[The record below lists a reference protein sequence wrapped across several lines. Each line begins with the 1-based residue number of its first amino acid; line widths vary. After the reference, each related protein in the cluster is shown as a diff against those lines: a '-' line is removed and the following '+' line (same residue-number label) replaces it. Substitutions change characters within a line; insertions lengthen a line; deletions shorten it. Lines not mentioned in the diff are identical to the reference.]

1 MSIDNNR
8 IAKNTILLSFRTIII
23 MFVTLFTSRVVL
35 QALGVEDFGVYSA
48 VGGIVAIFSMITT
61 SMSSAISRFLTY
73 SLGKGDYNNLSRVY
87 STSINIQ
94 FCIIIIIGILT
105 LLLGEWL
112 LLNYMVIPSSSL
124 VAARVVLRFSIITFV
139 LQFITVPF
147 RSLII
152 AYERMA
158 VFAYLGI
165 IEVILKLL
173 VAYLLYVATSSKLV
187 VYSVLLCGV
196 TLIILLI
203 HIVYCRKS
211 FPSVKYSF
219 NINFPVVKEMLG
231 FSIWSLLPNTAYLLN
246 TQGINVLMN
255 MFFGVLANAARG
267 IATQVESAISTFV
280 GNFTTALNPPITKA
294 FAAGDINGMI
304 VLIRRGVKFSFI
316 IILMIAVPLVVE
328 CEQILEIWLGE
339 VPKYAVS
346 FAQCAILSSLVL
358 QMGNPMITGILAT
371 GNIRRY
377 QIEVTLIG
385 CMVFPLTWI
394 AYKFNSSP
402 QISYVIFILIYLFLN
417 LVRMMALRRLIK
429 FPMKDFLKDEM
440 LKMGVVFII
449 SFVLT
454 FLISNLLSASFF
466 RLIIIFLF
474 SCLLTSLSSYLIL
487 LDTREREF
495 IVSKIVFIIN
505 KLK

>member
-1 MSIDNNR
+1 
-8 IAKNTILLSFRTIII
+8 

-73 SLGKGDYNNLSRVY
+73 SLGTGDYNTLSRVY

-94 FCIIIIIGILT
+94 LCIIIIIGLLT
-105 LLLGEWL
+105 LFLGEWL
-112 LLNYMVIPSSSL
+112 LMHYMVIPYNSL
-124 VAARVVLRFSIITFV
+124 PAARMVLRFSIITFV

-152 AYERMA
+152 AYERMS

-173 VAYLLYVATSSKLV
+173 VAYILYLATASKLA
-187 VYSVLLCGV
+187 VYSILLCGV
-196 TLIILLI
+196 AVIILII
-203 HIVYCRKS
+203 HIGYCRMS
-211 FPSVKYSF
+211 FPAVKYSWK
-219 NINFPVVKEMLG
+219 INLPIVKEMLG

-255 MFFGVLANAARG
+255 LFFGVLANAARG

-294 FAAGDINGMI
+294 FASGDINGMI
-304 VLIRRGVKFSFI
+304 LLIRRGVKFSFI
-316 IILMIAVPLVVE
+316 IILIIAVPLVVE
-328 CEQILEIWLGE
+328 CEQILQIWLGE

-346 FAQCAILSSLVL
+346 FTQCAILSSLVL

-394 AYKFNSSP
+394 AYKLNSLP
-402 QISYVIFILIYLFLN
+402 QISYVIFIVIYLLLN
-417 LVRMMALRRLIK
+417 LVRLVALRRLVN
-429 FPMKDFLKDEM
+429 FPVKDFLKDEM
-440 LKMGVVFII
+440 IKMGL
-449 SFVLT
+449 VLT
-454 FLISNLLSASFF
+454 VSFAIPLFIVNLFNASFF
-466 RLIIIFLF
+466 RLIVISLF
-474 SCLLTSLSSYLIL
+474 SCLLTTITSYLIL
-487 LDTREREF
+487 LDSSERKF
-495 IVSKIVFIIN
+495 MISKILFVIN
-505 KLK
+505 KLR